1 MEWLNEGG
9 RQSLGKRERSK
20 KKQKNKTKKQL
31 VGLSICVRKSKNPDS
46 CTIGESDRNEE
57 E

>member
-9 RQSLGKRERSK
+9 RQSHGKRERSK
-20 KKQKNKTKKQL
+20 KTKKQL